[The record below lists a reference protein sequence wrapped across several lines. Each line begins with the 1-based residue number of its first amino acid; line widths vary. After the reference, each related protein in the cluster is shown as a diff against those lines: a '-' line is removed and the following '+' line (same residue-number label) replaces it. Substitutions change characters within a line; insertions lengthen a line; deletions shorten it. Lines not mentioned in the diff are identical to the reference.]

1 MLYFTFISCL
11 LFRGTLSYKL
21 TKNRKLCLEFDC
33 FIIVKISELHFRFGA
48 FDFSHIC
55 FSVCMCVIF
64 NRFVDLYMCTGVS
77 VYVRGLVFYKN
88 IFHAFSVTMI
98 RCFLEE
104 KRWNSKHVV
113 FRFMICCVVSPGSV
127 SDKLWMPGRIRMCWC
142 EGAFNSVGGIPLY
155 EGVSVSLITFS
166 SCTFVC

>member
-55 FSVCMCVIF
+55 FSVCMCVIL

-77 VYVRGLVFYKN
+77 VYVRGLVFIK
-88 IFHAFSVTMI
+88 IFFTPFPS
-98 RCFLEE
+98 L
-104 KRWNSKHVV
+104 WY
-113 FRFMICCVVSPGSV
+113 VVSLRRKGEILNMLYLDLWFAVLCPPEACPISCECLVGSECV
-127 SDKLWMPGRIRMCWC
+127 GVKVHSIASA
-142 EGAFNSVGGIPLY
+142 AFRCMRVWVYL
-155 EGVSVSLITFS
+155 
-166 SCTFVC
+166 